1 MGEMSHHFRLLLRR
15 DEPKHLRNAAAGHRD
30 PLLQIVRRGHLQI
43 ELAAEQSDV
52 FVRKIEMK
60 LLLSYQSARESL

>member
-1 MGEMSHHFRLLLRR
+1 MNQSICETPLRATAILTYGQEQAR
-15 DEPKHLRNAAAGHRD
+15 K
-30 PLLQIVRRGHLQI
+30 LQSVRRGHLQI